1 MPHRLIT
8 ALMCTILV
16 TLAGGQVPTDNLVAF
31 YPFNGDADD
40 ASGNGHDGV
49 LYGPVPTFDRF
60 GNATSAYRF
69 DGSNDYISISSFPL
83 LTADF
88 SYCAWV
94 KFLGGHGISTF
105 GINGPDPGHT
115 WNFTYDP
122 GRDRW
127 DMWDNSNSS
136 WYTRDDIDSAW
147 TFVVVVYDGDTQ
159 YLYVD
164 GVLLNSRSVRTP
176 ISSRS
181 GRSLWLG
188 SAGTWQFLNGIIDDI
203 RVYRRA
209 LNQSEIRALYTENG
223 WFASTPE
230 MIPVPS
236 PSHETRPA
244 FKWHAL
250 EEGTLYTL
258 QVDTIGDFR
267 SPFIS
272 LALTDT
278 AFTPGVAL
286 PYGTAHWRVKAGY
299 GRFANAQSFKILDPR
314 VPILIPYV
322 PEVTQERRPL
332 LRWQPVDGASSY
344 TIQVSDTR
352 DFHSPVV
359 SLPITDTS
367 YQPGADLPCGPIYW
381 RVKSVLV
388 DTWSSIDSI
397 TILPDSIPSLIRY
410 DGDTVTTR
418 RPEFTWHPVQDAA
431 TYRIEIA
438 DNWTFTSSTVVPLSD
453 TMFTPLADL
462 DKGKWYWR
470 VSCDRNYSL
479 FSPLDSVVVDD
490 TTPVTETDSRK
501 PASAAVRL
509 LPGGELLLGAAV
521 SGTVRLTLVDA
532 AGRCAWKATRM
543 PAGSAERSV
552 MLPHTAAVS
561 AGVYLLTVTWD
572 GGHVSRKVLLGEAA
586 GR

>member
-223 WFASTPE
+223 WFA
-230 MIPVPS
+230 
-236 PSHETRPA
+236 
-244 FKWHAL
+244 
-250 EEGTLYTL
+250 
-258 QVDTIGDFR
+258 
-267 SPFIS
+267 
-272 LALTDT
+272 
-278 AFTPGVAL
+278 
-286 PYGTAHWRVKAGY
+286 
-299 GRFANAQSFKILDPR
+299 
-314 VPILIPYV
+314 
-322 PEVTQERRPL
+322 
-332 LRWQPVDGASSY
+332 
-344 TIQVSDTR
+344 
-352 DFHSPVV
+352 
-359 SLPITDTS
+359 
-367 YQPGADLPCGPIYW
+367 
-381 RVKSVLV
+381 
-388 DTWSSIDSI
+388 
-397 TILPDSIPSLIRY
+397 
-410 DGDTVTTR
+410 
-418 RPEFTWHPVQDAA
+418 
-431 TYRIEIA
+431 
-438 DNWTFTSSTVVPLSD
+438 
-453 TMFTPLADL
+453 
-462 DKGKWYWR
+462 
-470 VSCDRNYSL
+470 
-479 FSPLDSVVVDD
+479 
-490 TTPVTETDSRK
+490 
-501 PASAAVRL
+501 
-509 LPGGELLLGAAV
+509 
-521 SGTVRLTLVDA
+521 
-532 AGRCAWKATRM
+532 
-543 PAGSAERSV
+543 
-552 MLPHTAAVS
+552 
-561 AGVYLLTVTWD
+561 
-572 GGHVSRKVLLGEAA
+572 
-586 GR
+586 